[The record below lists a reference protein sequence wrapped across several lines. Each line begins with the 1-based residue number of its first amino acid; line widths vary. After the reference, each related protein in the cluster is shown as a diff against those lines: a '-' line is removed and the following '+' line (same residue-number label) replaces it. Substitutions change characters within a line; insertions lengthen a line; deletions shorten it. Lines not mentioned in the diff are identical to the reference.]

1 MPQANP
7 RKVAVLGAGMIGICS
22 ALWLQ
27 REGFTVTIID
37 PNPPGS
43 GSSYGNAGGFSPAS
57 VVPMSMPGVLRHVP
71 GYLADPE
78 SPLVIRWRYLP
89 TLAPWL
95 WRFIRSGER
104 QRVEQQARALR
115 DLLGPVFDCLAPLA
129 KQARAEHIVRRDG
142 MLYVY
147 RSAESFQGDTLGW
160 DLRRRNGIAF
170 ERLSGGQIRDFDP
183 SLSDAFREAVLV
195 PGNGHMVDP
204 QDLVRHLAQAA
215 LAAGA
220 ELVTGTAQGFEL
232 ADGRLSGVRVDGR
245 IVAAEAAVVAC
256 GAYSKRLTDG
266 LGERIPLDTERGYH
280 VLFKTPEAMPRV
292 PVLDAERKFVAT
304 PMRAGLRIAGIVE
317 FAGFKRPPD
326 RRLTERLL
334 GQARAM
340 FPALR
345 QDYPDS
351 EIGRW
356 MGFRPSMPD
365 SLPVIGHAKASRDVV
380 YAFGHGHVGM
390 CGGPMTGKLV
400 AELLA
405 GRPTSIDVAP
415 FSPGRF

>member
-1 MPQANP
+1 MSQTNP
-7 RKVAVLGAGMIGICS
+7 RKVCVLGAGIIGICS

-27 REGFTVTIID
+27 REGFDVTIID

-43 GSSYGNAGGFSPAS
+43 GSSFGNAGGFSPAS

-71 GYLADPE
+71 GYLTDPQ
-78 SPLVIRWRYLP
+78 SPLVIRWSYLP
-89 TLAPWL
+89 RLAPWL
-95 WRFIRSGER
+95 WRFVQSGKRE
-104 QRVEQQARALR
+104 RVEEQAKALR
-115 DLLGPVFDCLAPLA
+115 SLLSPVFDCLTPLV
-129 KQARAEHIVRRDG
+129 KQAEAEHLIRREG

-147 RSAESFQGDTLGW
+147 RSEQSLEGDSLGW

-170 ERLSGGQIRDFDP
+170 ERLSGRQISEFDP
-183 SLSDAFREAVLV
+183 SLSGEFQEAILV

-215 LAAGA
+215 QRAGA
-220 ELVTGTAQGFEL
+220 QMVVAYARGFEF
-232 ADGRLSGVRVDGR
+232 ADGKLTGVRVDGR
-245 IVAAEAAVVAC
+245 VIPADAAVVAC
-256 GAYSKRLTDG
+256 GAYSKHFTDS

-280 VLFKTPEAMPRV
+280 VLLKTPEATPRV

-317 FAGFKRPPD
+317 FAGLKRPPD
-326 RRLTERLL
+326 MRITSRLL
-334 GQARAM
+334 DNARAM

-345 QDYPDS
+345 EDYPDS
-351 EIGRW
+351 EVGKW
-356 MGFRPSMPD
+356 MGFRPSIPD
-365 SLPVIGHAKASRDVV
+365 SLPVIGRARDCQDIV

-405 GRPTSIDVAP
+405 DRPTSIDLTP
-415 FSPGRF
+415 FHPGRF